1 MKAKEWHSRT
11 LKVYLSYTLLKKEIH
26 KYFRREEKKQRER
39 GETDMDIKKMEW
51 MLEIFVL
58 GNERL
63 SNLTKANHIWLYIYK
78 YIINFFLNYQRY
90 IKIMRNY
97 KAWEKVCPLSSCW
110 SEELIRGFKSLL
122 EQKGEVRVQNPPT
135 RGAWDPNRLHSEN
148 SGKTK
153 IKKPLS
159 K

>member
-110 SEELIRGFKSLL
+110 SEEVADTGF
-122 EQKGEVRVQNPPT
+122 Q
-135 RGAWDPNRLHSEN
+135 
-148 SGKTK
+148 
-153 IKKPLS
+153 KPLRAKGGS
-159 K
+159 QSSEPTHQRGLGPQSATLWEQW